1 MLKNRKYLGEY
12 RYNNIVTPGG
22 IPAIVPEDIF
32 NRAVDILENNKRA
45 PARKK
50 AKEDYL
56 LTTKLFCGD
65 CLAMMVGDSAQ
76 KSNGNIYRY
85 YKCVGAKKH
94 ICRKKAVRKEW
105 IEEIA
110 FKLTMKILMSDD
122 DLQKIADRIMELQK
136 AENTI
141 IPILERHLEDIRTSI
156 DNILK
161 AIEMGVCT
169 RSTKTRLEELEAEE
183 ERIKCDIERE
193 QMGSQLITED
203 QIWYIFDKFRKMDL
217 SMPKQ
222 RQRLFDSFLQSIVLF
237 DDRLIISFN
246 YRSQPV
252 TIMLD
257 QLIEFVNGDISDLKS
272 SASPIIKST
281 THRVVLF
288 VILDFYGIRTP
299 CSCARATTQ
308 NVRRSAIKFSHKLHP
323 HVGVQIPGW
332 VTKNKSTTL
341 RVVLLFLSKP
351 QAWYIITR

>member
-32 NRAVDILENNKRA
+32 NRAVAILESNKRA

-94 ICRKKAVRKEW
+94 ICHKKAVRKEW

-136 AENTI
+136 TENTI
-141 IPILERHLEDIRTSI
+141 IPILERQLEDIRASI

-272 SASPIIKST
+272 SASP
-281 THRVVLF
+281 
-288 VILDFYGIRTP
+288 
-299 CSCARATTQ
+299 
-308 NVRRSAIKFSHKLHP
+308 
-323 HVGVQIPGW
+323 
-332 VTKNKSTTL
+332 KNKTRTA
-341 RVVLLFLSKP
+341 FGFYFI
-351 QAWYIITR
+351 QAVGLVYHRASACISSP